1 MDAAFLS
8 LSQQGKGNLFMDAG
22 NMFEIFAPESLR
34 AYNQPLFPKSR
45 VWRDG
50 TVCSL
55 LPLREKGW
63 G

>member
-1 MDAAFLS
+1 
-8 LSQQGKGNLFMDAG
+8 MDAG
-22 NMFEIFAPESLR
+22 NMLEVRAAPQRVYEHN
-34 AYNQPLFPKSR
+34 NQPYFPDPKSR

>member
-1 MDAAFLS
+1 
-8 LSQQGKGNLFMDAG
+8 MDAG
-22 NMFEIFAPESLR
+22 NMLEIFAPESLR

-50 TVCSL
+50 TFCSL